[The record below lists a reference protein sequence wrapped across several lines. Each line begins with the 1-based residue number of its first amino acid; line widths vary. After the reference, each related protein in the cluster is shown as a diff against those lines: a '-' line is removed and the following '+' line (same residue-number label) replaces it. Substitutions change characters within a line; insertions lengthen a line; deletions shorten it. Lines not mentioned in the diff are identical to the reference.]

1 MRKTAARHA
10 VHFFFRLDFPARPS
24 VPSDHF
30 AEIADNNAEVIKMEQ
45 PLNQKIPPEP
55 RRTVLSEQDLRAL
68 SQRFGSTRSYQGSVV
83 GITDERMRQLAEH
96 FTP

>member
-1 MRKTAARHA
+1 
-10 VHFFFRLDFPARPS
+10 
-24 VPSDHF
+24 
-30 AEIADNNAEVIKMEQ
+30 MEQ

-68 SQRFGSTRSYQGSVV
+68 SQRFGSTRSYQSSVV

>member
-1 MRKTAARHA
+1 
-10 VHFFFRLDFPARPS
+10 
-24 VPSDHF
+24 
-30 AEIADNNAEVIKMEQ
+30 MEQ

-96 FTP
+96 LTP

>member
-1 MRKTAARHA
+1 MA
-10 VHFFFRLDFPARPS
+10 
-24 VPSDHF
+24 
-30 AEIADNNAEVIKMEQ
+30 Q
-45 PLNQKIPPEP
+45 PVNQTIPPEP
-55 RRTVLSEQDLRAL
+55 QRTVLSEQDLRAL

>member
-1 MRKTAARHA
+1 
-10 VHFFFRLDFPARPS
+10 
-24 VPSDHF
+24 
-30 AEIADNNAEVIKMEQ
+30 MEQ

-55 RRTVLSEQDLRAL
+55 QRTVLSEQDLRAL

-83 GITDERMRQLAEH
+83 GSPDARMRQLAEH